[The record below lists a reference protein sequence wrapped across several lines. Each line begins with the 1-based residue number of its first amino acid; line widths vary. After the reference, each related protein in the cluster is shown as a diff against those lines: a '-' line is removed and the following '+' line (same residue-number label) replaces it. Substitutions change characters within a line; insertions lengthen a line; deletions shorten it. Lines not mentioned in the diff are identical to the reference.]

1 MSKIQRYPNTS
12 GLPLSRAI
20 RAGDFLLLS
29 GQIPVDENGQVVR
42 GDIASQTHAVLK
54 RIGETLALAG
64 ASYADVVRATVWLAD
79 IGDFAAFN
87 EVYRS
92 DFRDGFPTG
101 PPSKRSSPSTSVSR
115 SRCRPGSAPSTKQ
128 ETS

>member
-92 DFRDGFPTG
+92 YFRDGFPT
-101 PPSKRSSPSTSVSR
+101 RSTVEAKLALDV
-115 SRCRPGSAPSTKQ
+115 GIEIEVQAWLGAKQ
-128 ETS
+128 

>member
-1 MSKIQRYPNTS
+1 MSQIQRHPHPL

-64 ASYADVVRATVWLAD
+64 AGYADVVRATVWLAD
-79 IGDFAAFN
+79 IGNFAAFN
-87 EVYRS
+87 EVYRTY
-92 DFRDGFPTG
+92 FIDGFPT
-101 PPSKRSSPSTSVSR
+101 RSTIEARLALDV
-115 SRCRPGSAPSTKQ
+115 GIEIEVQAFLGGKQ
-128 ETS
+128 

>member
-1 MSKIQRYPNTS
+1 MTAITRFPNTA

-42 GDIASQTHAVLK
+42 GDIATQTHAVLQ

-64 ASYADVVRATVWLAD
+64 AGYSDVVRATVWLAD

-87 EVYRS
+87 EVYRTYFS
-92 DFRDGFPTG
+92 EGFPT
-101 PPSKRSSPSTSVSR
+101 RSTVEAKLAL
-115 SRCRPGSAPSTKQ
+115 GVGIEIEVQAWLGAK
-128 ETS
+128 